1 MKTVTLCI
9 EGRSNRLQRL
19 HQHRS
24 GLIEGFTKDYG
35 VHRLVWFENGGSM
48 EGAIRRGKQI
58 KKWNRQGTIDLIERN
73 NAEWQDLAL
82 DLGFEPLES
91 RRIG

>member
-1 MKTVTLCI
+1 
-9 EGRSNRLQRL
+9 
-19 HQHRS
+19 
-24 GLIEGFTKDYG
+24 LIEGFTKDYG
-35 VHRLVWFENGGSM
+35 VHRLMWFGNGGSM
-48 EGAIRRGKQI
+48 EEAIRRGKQI